1 MKRFFLILLI
11 NVVLL
16 FFSFMSAN
24 AESEF
29 EMYLSDFYQ
38 KQEKASKILREIEIE
53 LKDGSRER
61 VCARQRQAAIY
72 GIDATESLIK
82 AFKTNGSKIEIENL
96 KTGLK
101 KWKELRDYC

>member
-1 MKRFFLILLI
+1 MKRLFLLLLI
-11 NVVLL
+11 PVYLL
-16 FFSFMSAN
+16 FISVMSAN